1 MRENERGEKTEYVYN
16 LLKEMI
22 FGWKLAPG
30 QKINISNLTR
40 EINVS
45 AIPCRE
51 ALSRL
56 HSEKLV
62 IFEPNKGY
70 RVSDILT
77 RRQMLEMSEAR
88 TLMELHAIRNL
99 IRANAVDVVDQLQEL
114 NEAMKQLDTTSS
126 YREILKFVH
135 YDRQFHLKLVQN
147 GGNTFLLEAYNSMH
161 CHFHIARF
169 YHVRGAVDQ
178 TDATNEHMEIIEA
191 IKTRDIYRAEEA
203 VANHIRFVTQRLLR
217 DEPEALPRAVTRGSV

>member
-1 MRENERGEKTEYVYN
+1 MKENERGEKTEYVYN

-22 FGWKLAPG
+22 FGWRLAPG

-70 RVSDILT
+70 RVSEILS

-88 TLMELHAIRNL
+88 TLLELQAVRNL
-99 IRANAVDVVDQLQEL
+99 IRMNAIHVVEPLLEL
-114 NEAMKQLDTTSS
+114 TEAMKRVDTKSS
-126 YREILKFVH
+126 YKEILKFVH
-135 YDRQFHLKLVQN
+135 FDQQFHQKLVES
-147 GGNTFLLEAYNSMH
+147 GGNTFLLEAYKGMH

-178 TDATNEHMEIIEA
+178 TDATDEHMEIIEA

-203 VANHIRFVTQRLLR
+203 VNNHIRFVTQRLLR
-217 DEPEALPRAVTRGSV
+217 DEPDRLPGVGIRGSV

>member
-22 FGWKLAPG
+22 FGWKLEPG

-45 AIPCRE
+45 AIPFRE

-70 RVSDILT
+70 RVSEILT
-77 RRQMLEMSEAR
+77 RRQMLELSDAR
-88 TLMELHAIRNL
+88 ILLELHAVRNIIRM
-99 IRANAVDVVDQLQEL
+99 NAIDVIVPLQKL
-114 NEAMKQLDTTSS
+114 TEAMQRVDTTSS
-126 YREILKFVH
+126 YKEILKFVH
-135 YDRQFHLKLVQN
+135 FDQLFHQTLMQS
-147 GGNTFLLEAYNSMH
+147 GGNSFLNEAYKGMH

-178 TDATNEHMEIIEA
+178 SDATNEHLEIIEA

-203 VANHIRFVTQRLLR
+203 VSNHIRFVTKRLLR
-217 DEPEALPRAVTRGSV
+217 DEPNHIPGADLRGSL